1 VLAAPLERVLLT
13 HIPCRRL
20 QLVGALKSKPHHS
33 RGKLAADAINWA
45 PGTAQ
50 VAATIQGS
58 LMEDV
63 SVAKE
68 NVVSRGNLERLVLA
82 SCAVGGTL
90 LTIIGIRY
98 FIIPESA
105 AYTFGLAE
113 PPTGYEMHYI
123 IALRNVWLG
132 LLAIAFVLFRQLY
145 ALALWFGVGVFV
157 CFADAAIA
165 ASSSGGTAQVAFH
178 MSSGLLCAGLA
189 VLLGRIAGLAT
200 SRG

>member
-1 VLAAPLERVLLT
+1 
-13 HIPCRRL
+13 
-20 QLVGALKSKPHHS
+20 
-33 RGKLAADAINWA
+33 
-45 PGTAQ
+45 
-50 VAATIQGS
+50 
-58 LMEDV
+58 MEDV

-68 NVVSRGNLERLVLA
+68 NVVWRGNLDRLVLA
-82 SCAVGGTL
+82 SCVFGGTL

-98 FIIPESA
+98 FIVPESA

-132 LLAIAFVLFRQLY
+132 LLAIAFVLFRQWY
-145 ALALWFGVGVFV
+145 ALALWFGMGVFV

-178 MSSGLLCAGLA
+178 MSSGVLCAGLA
-189 VLLGRIAGLAT
+189 VLLGRIAGLAAI
-200 SRG
+200 RA

>member
-1 VLAAPLERVLLT
+1 MNAAPLQLT
-13 HIPCRRL
+13 
-20 QLVGALKSKPHHS
+20 GALKSKLRHS
-33 RGKLAADAINWA
+33 RGKLADAINWA
-45 PGTAQ
+45 PGAAQ
-50 VAATIQGS
+50 VAAAIRGS

-82 SCAVGGTL
+82 SCVVGGTL

-98 FIIPESA
+98 FIVPESA

-132 LLAIAFVLFRQLY
+132 LLAIAFVLFRQWY
-145 ALALWFGVGVFV
+145 ALAPCLPSQHSRFGINSPHGRSFL
-157 CFADAAIA
+157 CGTRGLDPAIRKEP
-165 ASSSGGTAQVAFH
+165 H
-178 MSSGLLCAGLA
+178 
-189 VLLGRIAGLAT
+189 
-200 SRG
+200 